1 MKQISRTFSSCKTEI
16 LYPLNTS
23 PFPQPLA
30 PTIILSVS
38 MNLTTLGTSHRCI
51 CAKSLQSCPILCN
64 PKDYSPPGS
73 SVHGTLQAIILEW
86 VAISFSRGSSRP
98 RDQTCVSCGSCIAG
112 RFFTY
117 ELLRK
122 PSHRWNRVFLFCDWL
137 ISHNIMSSRATH
149 VIASG
154 WIPFH
159 FVYRPHFVHLFIC
172 QWTFSLLLPLG
183 YCE

>member
-38 MNLTTLGTSHRCI
+38 MNLTTLGTSPRCI
-51 CAKSLQSCPILCN
+51 CAKFYFSHVRFFATPRTISHQA
-64 PKDYSPPGS
+64 S

-86 VAISFSRGSSRP
+86 VAIRGSSRP
-98 RDQTCVSCGSCIAG
+98 RDQTCVSCGSCVAG

-117 ELLRK
+117 EPLRK

-149 VIASG
+149 VIAPG

-159 FVYRPHFVHLFIC
+159 FAYRLHFVRLFIC

-183 YCE
+183 YCG

>member
-23 PFPQPLA
+23 SFPQPLA

-86 VAISFSRGSSRP
+86 VAISFSKGSSRP
-98 RDQTCVSCGSCIAG
+98 RDQTYVSCGSCIAG

-122 PSHRWNRVFLFCDWL
+122 PSHRWNRV
-137 ISHNIMSSRATH
+137 T
-149 VIASG
+149 
-154 WIPFH
+154 
-159 FVYRPHFVHLFIC
+159 
-172 QWTFSLLLPLG
+172 LL
-183 YCE
+183 

>member
-1 MKQISRTFSSCKTEI
+1 MPCAFQLSPAKSSKMFY
-16 LYPLNTS
+16 L
-23 PFPQPLA
+23 FA
-30 PTIILSVS
+30 V
-38 MNLTTLGTSHRCI
+38 
-51 CAKSLQSCPILCN
+51 CAKLLQSCPILCN
-64 PKDYSPPGS
+64 PMDSSLPGF
-73 SVHGTLQAIILEW
+73 SVHGILQARILEW
-86 VAISFSRGSSRP
+86 VVMPSSRGSSRP